1 MGSTPVQH
9 GVLNVTAVVAAFN
22 QEKGLIG
29 AFSVIMNLRMALFEA
44 LLCDHLGTFASCA
57 PAAAAISVRFPIIQ
71 AAKPAGRGHVT
82 CHMAHV
88 SKDLQRTKSYVYY
101 CLLLSFNTHRKQL
114 LYYGFGFLLV
124 SKGSFMDLC

>member
-1 MGSTPVQH
+1 MDRFT
-9 GVLNVTAVVAAFN
+9 
-22 QEKGLIG
+22 
-29 AFSVIMNLRMALFEA
+29 A

-88 SKDLQRTKSYVYY
+88 SKDLQRTESYVYY
-101 CLLLSFNTHRKQL
+101 CLLLPFNIHRKQL
-114 LYYGFGFLLV
+114 LYSGFGFLLM
-124 SKGSFMDLC
+124 SKGSLIMDLC